1 MKKFRLGLLGKIII
15 LTGGLTIATIATS
28 LTVNLSIVHKNQK
41 DDYIDSCARATKVVQ
56 SDFCVSLDDQNN
68 FGEMVNGLLS
78 SYNEVADNYDS
89 LSEQEKSDY
98 QNETSQQLFGSKTGM
113 GLSQEQAVRKGFF
126 ISLIDDMRSSCYAF
140 TVPYSKI
147 ILLDV
152 DRMRT
157 IDVAMNSAAL
167 KTTDDAT
174 KESLDLVALNYKVT
188 NSVEL
193 SYFNNNKDAV
203 NYIYNDTIYAY
214 AKLDFDFSLIGNY
227 RAYVV
232 GQYSLAE
239 FNSLFNRQLVTELL
253 ITFGSGLFLVLIYIF
268 FTKFFLIRNFR
279 KLSKSTSEFVKKMN
293 NNEPLEI
300 IDTNIKS
307 DDEIRDLS
315 NEFLT
320 MQNSIINYVDNI
332 KAAQDKER
340 QFNTEVE
347 IASNIQLDSLPA
359 PMYFDKN
366 VELRAF
372 IKTAKGVG
380 GDFYDYFYI
389 DKDHLAVMIADVS
402 GKGIPASLFM
412 MRAKERIKAACATE
426 KTLSDALHRVNN
438 SLFINNKEG
447 FFVTAFIGVLDLKT
461 YEFNFIS
468 AGHERP
474 FIKHNGKCERLKVES
489 NFVLGLEEDFNYKSQ
504 KIKLAEGDTV
514 ILYTDGL
521 NEAINKNKEEF
532 GYDRM
537 QESLLK
543 DNEVRENIKTLV
555 SDLEAFTGEE
565 EQFDDI
571 TLIGFKIKKD
581 VASFEY
587 LTPTYADIDDLTD
600 KISAC
605 LDYLDIAVVSKIGII
620 IDEVMNNIISYGKT
634 KTNKFLV
641 ASVEK
646 TDGGANLVFV
656 DNSHPFNPLLKEKTT
671 VQENLEKG
679 IVGGLGISI
688 VKSISKEAEYSYSNN
703 KNILVIK
710 M

>member
-1 MKKFRLGLLGKIII
+1 MKKIRLGLLGKITL
-15 LTGGLTIATIATS
+15 LTGGLTILTIATS
-28 LTVNLSIVHKNQK
+28 RTVNLSIVHKNQK
-41 DDYIDSCARATKVVQ
+41 DDYIDSCVRATEVIQ
-56 SDFCVSLDDQNN
+56 SDFCVLADDQDRFTNILN
-68 FGEMVNGLLS
+68 TFLP
-78 SYNEVADNYDS
+78 SYESVIATYDS
-89 LSEQEKSDY
+89 LTKEEKKAY
-98 QNETSQQLFGSKTGM
+98 QDDISQAVFGSKTGM
-113 GLSQEQAVRKGFF
+113 GLSAEQGYRKSFF
-126 ISLIDDMRSSCYAF
+126 ADLISDMRSSCYAF
-140 TVPYSKI
+140 TVPVSKVVLYDI
-147 ILLDV
+147 A
-152 DRMRT
+152 RERT
-157 IDVAMNSAAL
+157 IDFGMNSSGL
-167 KTTDDAT
+167 QTTDDAIRY
-174 KESLDLVALNYKVT
+174 SLDIFALSEKVT
-188 NSVEL
+188 FSTEL
-193 SYFNNNKDAV
+193 NFYKKNLDSIK
-203 NYIYNDTIYAY
+203 YIFDDTVFAIKHLESQFTVIDDYRVY
-214 AKLDFDFSLIGNY
+214 VIGE
-227 RAYVV
+227 
-232 GQYSLAE
+232 YSLAE
-239 FNSLFNRQLVTELL
+239 FNSAFNRQLTTELL
-253 ITFGSGLFLVLIYIF
+253 ITIGSGLFLVLVYILF
-268 FTKFFLIRNFR
+268 AKLFLLRNFK
-279 KLSKSTSEFVKKMN
+279 KLSDSTTQFVDKMN

-300 IDTNIKS
+300 IDSNIKS
-307 DDEIRDLS
+307 KDEVKDLS
-315 NEFLT
+315 NKFLS
-320 MQNSIINYVDNI
+320 MQHSIINYVDNI

-412 MRAKERIKAACATE
+412 MRAKERIKAACSTE
-426 KTLSDALHRVNN
+426 KTLSDALFRVNN

-447 FFVTAFIGVLDLKT
+447 FFVTAFVGVLNLKT

-521 NEAINKNKEEF
+521 NEAINKDKEEF
-532 GYDRM
+532 GYDRI

-581 VASFEY
+581 VVSFEY

-605 LDYLDIAVVSKIGII
+605 LEDLDVAVVSKIGII

-646 TDGGANLVFV
+646 TEGGANLVFV
-656 DNSHPFNPLLKEKTT
+656 DNSHPFNPLLKEKRTA
-671 VQENLEKG
+671 QENLDAG

-688 VKSISKEAEYSYSNN
+688 VKSITKETTRVGQ
-703 KNILVIK
+703 VI
-710 M
+710 